1 MTPSKQS
8 RDLTGQLIK
17 HVLYPLWEV
26 KNRSHRLQYA
36 ADLEKSQ
43 HWSREKLQDHQWSS
57 LCSIVRHAYETCP
70 FYKSLYDQAGFSPE
84 HLHTL
89 ADMLK
94 IPTITKQQIQEN
106 RDQMISVKYDK
117 STLLKDMTGGSTGS
131 PMQFYYDD
139 DRLDSR
145 VAATI
150 RHNRW
155 AEWDIGDRVAVL
167 WGAPRDTQVSGSLKD
182 KIRDWIIDR
191 RLILDASSLDDAAMQ
206 DFSEALLRY
215 KPRILL
221 AYANTLGL
229 FARYVQDNNI
239 QGIRPQAIVCSAEV
253 LTSDNRA
260 LIEETFECK
269 IFNRYG
275 SREFAVIAS
284 ECDQHVGM
292 HVNAENL
299 YVETLPNPDENTEN
313 TDGEILIT
321 DLKNYAMPMIRYRTK
336 DVGRLLDEPCR
347 CGRALPLLELSG
359 GRVTDFLVA
368 TNGKKVSGIVIAT
381 YVITNIRGVQQI
393 QFIQDELGAIALNLV
408 RGPDWTNKSEQE
420 LISKTKEFL
429 GDDMQVN
436 IVYKSAI
443 PHAKSGKYLFS
454 VSNLSR

>member
-1 MTPSKQS
+1 MNASKQS

-17 HVLYPLWEV
+17 HVLYPLWTV
-26 KNRSHRLQYA
+26 KNRSHRLKYA

-43 HWSREKLQDHQWSS
+43 NWSSRKLQDHQWTS
-57 LCSIVRHAYETCP
+57 LCRIVRHAYETCP
-70 FYKSLYDQAGFSPE
+70 FYKSLYDQTGFSPE
-84 HLHTL
+84 HLLTR
-89 ADMLK
+89 ADIRK
-94 IPTITKQQIQEN
+94 IPTISKQQIQEN
-106 RDQMISVKYDK
+106 RDHMISAKYDK

-131 PMQFYYDD
+131 PMQFYYDE

-167 WGAPRDTQVSGSLKD
+167 WGAPRDTQLSGHLKD
-182 KIRDWIIDR
+182 RIRDWVIDR

-215 KPRILL
+215 NPRILL

-239 QGIRPQAIVCSAEV
+239 QGIRPQGIVCSAEV
-253 LTSDNRA
+253 LTNDNRA
-260 LIEETFECK
+260 LIEKTFGCK
-269 IFNRYG
+269 IYNRYG

-299 YVETLPNPDENTEN
+299 YVETLPNINPDAEN

-321 DLKNYAMPMIRYRTK
+321 DLKNYAMPMIRYQTK

-347 CGRALPLLELSG
+347 CGRALPLLELTG
-359 GRVTDFLVA
+359 GRVTDFLTS

-381 YVITNIRGVQQI
+381 YVITNIRGVRQI
-393 QFIQDELGAIALNLV
+393 QFIQDELGVIVLNLV
-408 RGPDWTNKSEQE
+408 RGPDWTSESEQE
-420 LISKTKEFL
+420 LITKTKEFL
-429 GDDMQVN
+429 GSDMQVN
-436 IVYKSAI
+436 IIYKTDI